1 MPAQPSWWQK
11 LKNKLS
17 QLGTPAGLGGGLQV
31 PKIPTTTTT
40 TKPPKP
46 WWQQLGNI
54 PVGGTP
60 SPLQSTSLPAW
71 LQPKPPANTGYQTFA
86 PADKYNAAPAQPLPT
101 SSFIG
106 GGGNAVL
113 GANQQAVS
121 PIIPTSSVIGG
132 GGQYVL
138 GPNQKGYLRDRPIGS
153 TTFLGA
159 GGEAVRGPDVPI
171 ATVPASGSGS
181 SGGGGGYGYK
191 KKRYGGGRGY
201 TPRTYAPSQYQDNAP
216 AWAKSAGL
224 ANWSI
229 G

>member
-1 MPAQPSWWQK
+1 
-11 LKNKLS
+11 
-17 QLGTPAGLGGGLQV
+17 
-31 PKIPTTTTT
+31 
-40 TKPPKP
+40 
-46 WWQQLGNI
+46 
-54 PVGGTP
+54 
-60 SPLQSTSLPAW
+60 
-71 LQPKPPANTGYQTFA
+71 
-86 PADKYNAAPAQPLPT
+86 
-101 SSFIG
+101 
-106 GGGNAVL
+106 VL

-171 ATVPASGSGS
+171 VTAPGSGSG